1 MSQHHRSREYLTFSK
16 QQRKQWQV
24 RIDAGGTTCR
34 RCMGAIRKGTKW
46 HLGHIVDVRL
56 GGALTDP
63 ANVWPEHVSCNTRA
77 GAQLSHSIRYAA
89 KRRDERE
96 PGW

>member
-1 MSQHHRSREYLTFSK
+1 MSSAHRSPEWLRFSK
-16 QQRKQWQV
+16 AQRALYQV
-24 RIDAGGTTCR
+24 RIDAGGVPCGRCR
-34 RCMGAIRKGTKW
+34 GAIRKGMRW

-63 ANVWPEHVSCNTRA
+63 GNVYPEHVRCNTQA
-77 GAQLSHSIRYAA
+77 GGRLGTSIRWGA

-96 PGW
+96 PEW